1 MRRDWV
7 WWCVAGRDVSGEEG
21 GVGCDGVGA
30 AWLGGAGRGGAGLGW
45 DGVWREWYDQ
55 RFMFCG
61 FSTSRVSFVTMCVT
75 LSLHS
80 NLATWYILADCDAE
94 LPLAYLTAVQKEHHW
109 PERDAAAL
117 TVLVSDCFLAA
128 DEDRLVSIVDEND
141 ARNTRVLTVA
151 HKYMSW
157 WSTVVWCRAQ
167 NLKGITPPTSLLL
180 GERESR
186 RMRAPEMARPLPC
199 GTARCGAARSLAS
212 KWRRRF
218 HGRIGVIRPRED
230 LQPLVVHNKAM
241 LARDR
246 YVMFVHTL

>member
-1 MRRDWV
+1 MRRGGC
-7 WWCVAGRDVSGEEG
+7 CV
-21 GVGCDGVGA
+21 VG
-30 AWLGGAGRGGAGLGW
+30 WGGAGRGGVGLGW
-45 DGVWREWYDQ
+45 GVAGVVRPTVHVLWILY
-55 RFMFCG
+55 
-61 FSTSRVSFVTMCVT
+61 FSCVLCNHVCVT